1 MTPEQWAAEAALV
14 LGYFHRA
21 ALGVGLVLV
30 IVTVVRKWQEL
41 TEAKGPIG
49 QVINAA
55 LGGVTLVEAL
65 FPLYWI
71 VVRGRPISDISSGWL
86 EIYVY
91 VGAVLM
97 LLVGGIGIRS
107 SQS

>member
-1 MTPEQWAAEAALV
+1 MDEGWGQCVFRPGEFCPTRSI
-14 LGYFHRA
+14 GGH
-21 ALGVGLVLV
+21 
-30 IVTVVRKWQEL
+30 K
-41 TEAKGPIG
+41 AKGPIG